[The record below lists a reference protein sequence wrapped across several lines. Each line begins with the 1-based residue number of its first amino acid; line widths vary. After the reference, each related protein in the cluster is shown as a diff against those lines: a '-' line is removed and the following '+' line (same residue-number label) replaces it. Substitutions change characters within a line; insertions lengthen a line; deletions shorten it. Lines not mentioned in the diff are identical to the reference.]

1 MTDRH
6 SSLLLKNNATSM
18 NEYSPQ
24 LSSSELESL
33 ALILDRDAMATLEQ
47 SVQDARQGDFILLED
62 AVGNY

>member
-1 MTDRH
+1 
-6 SSLLLKNNATSM
+6 M